1 MTGIVDDNQRGI
13 VLRAMEPEDLDML
26 YRIENDQN
34 LWNVSVTNVP
44 YSRYTLHN
52 YIASSVGDIYKDG
65 QVRLMIENCEGAVVG
80 IVDIVD
86 FNPVHRRAEV
96 GIVIANSF
104 RRQGYASEA
113 LRHVAEYSL
122 RVLHLHQLYAVVDID
137 NAASVELFV
146 KMGYTSTAHLTNWL
160 YDGHAYRDA
169 IVMQKV
175 LV

>member
-1 MTGIVDDNQRGI
+1 MTVTADNNPKRI
-13 VLRAMEPEDLDML
+13 VLRAMEPEDLDLL

-34 LWNVSVTNVP
+34 LWNVSATNVP

-52 YIASSVGDIYKDG
+52 YIASAVGDIYKDG
-65 QVRLMIENCEGAVVG
+65 QVRLMIENGEGAVVG
-80 IVDIVD
+80 IVDVVD

-104 RRQGYASEA
+104 RRKGYASEA
-113 LRHVAEYSL
+113 LKRVAEYSL
-122 RVLHLHQLYAVVDID
+122 RVLHLHQLYAVIDVD
-137 NAASVELFV
+137 NAASVELFS
-146 KMGYTSTAHLTNWL
+146 KMGYTSTAHLANWL

-169 IVMQKV
+169 VVMQKT